1 MISRFGL
8 FNILDSE
15 CSMPKATDDTCLSDL
30 SFKMVGFHMPSEKP
44 GESILGATK
53 CGKSCWKG
61 KIHSTFKSS
70 KVAGALVPKS
80 RSGIPSVME
89 ILEDLDVG
97 LGVQDLPLQ
106 VNQLCGSTL
115 CRGGGVRCS
124 SLSVSVPSPS
134 LTSWV

>member
-1 MISRFGL
+1 
-8 FNILDSE
+8 
-15 CSMPKATDDTCLSDL
+15 
-30 SFKMVGFHMPSEKP
+30 MPSEKP
-44 GESILGATK
+44 GNVFWGPKNAV
-53 CGKSCWKG
+53 KSCWKG

-70 KVAGALVPKS
+70 KVARTLVQKK
-80 RSGIPSVME
+80 RNGIPSVME

-97 LGVQDLPLQ
+97 AGVQDLPLQ

-134 LTSWV
+134 LN

>member
-1 MISRFGL
+1 
-8 FNILDSE
+8 
-15 CSMPKATDDTCLSDL
+15 MPKATDDTCLSDL
-30 SFKMVGFHMPSEKP
+30 SSQMVVTTCPQRS
-44 GESILGATK
+44 GEEVFWGPKNAV
-53 CGKSCWKG
+53 KSCWKG

-70 KVAGALVPKS
+70 KVVGTLVPKS

-97 LGVQDLPLQ
+97 VGVQDLPLQ

-134 LTSWV
+134 LTS